1 MFTLILITFCLGTT
15 ITSCM
20 DSDKKIHSMN
30 ETIQAAKE
38 KAENDKDAFVAE
50 MKEYQLEW
58 NSKYEQNKARIEKL
72 KEDKKNNIK
81 AAYKDKVE
89 ELEIANEIIKNEID
103 TIYVQGNLE
112 WKNFKKSVDQEI
124 KNLDESID
132 KFSEKKI

>member
-1 MFTLILITFCLGTT
+1 
-15 ITSCM
+15 M